1 VKQNAIKSKI
11 QKTRCDIVCIQE
23 TKREMFD
30 QAYIKKLCPKVFN
43 SFCFIPSIGA
53 SGGSIIIWN
62 GNKLQGEVVLENDY
76 A

>member
-1 VKQNAIKSKI
+1 
-11 QKTRCDIVCIQE
+11 
-23 TKREMFD
+23 MFD

-43 SFCFIPSIGA
+43 TFCFIPSIGA